1 MITVYCM
8 TKDPLYE
15 LHDAN
20 CISLGKRA
28 KKHRD
33 ETDVEAFEYYKKCF
47 LAEHSTMDV
56 LMFRVID
63 DHCRSDITHQITRA
77 TEGRPRFV
85 VQSSRPDWNNGE
97 ERKPSDKTFVNFSC
111 YFNATAWL
119 NICRER
125 LCNRAM
131 TETHNWVSHVLA
143 AMEDSNDPMLRA
155 LADICV
161 PQCVYRGGTCYETK
175 GCGMHAYGYKKCQ

>member
-1 MITVYCM
+1 M
-8 TKDPLYE
+8 
-15 LHDAN
+15 HDAN

-28 KKHRD
+28 KKDRNEFHQ
-33 ETDVEAFEYYKKCF
+33 EAFEYYRKCF

-56 LMFRVID
+56 LMFRVFD
-63 DHCRSDITHQITRA
+63 DNCRSDVTHQITRA

-97 ERKPSDKTFVNFSC
+97 ARKPTDKTFVMFSC

-131 TETHNWVSHVLA
+131 DQTRSWVQQVLV
-143 AMEDSNDPMLRA
+143 AMESSDDPMLQA
-155 LADICV
+155 LASVCV
-161 PQCVYRGGTCYETK
+161 PQCVYRGNRCFELK
-175 GCGMHAYGYKKCQ
+175 GCGRYDNENNNNFTL